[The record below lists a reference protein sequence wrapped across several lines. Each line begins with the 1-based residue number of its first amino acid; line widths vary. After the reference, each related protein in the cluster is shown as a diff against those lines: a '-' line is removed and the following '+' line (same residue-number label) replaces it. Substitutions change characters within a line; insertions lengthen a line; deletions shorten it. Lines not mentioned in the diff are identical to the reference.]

1 MQSDL
6 VYPDH
11 FSSSNDVSLARFLD
25 NQNHKCKERNSFH
38 SKWQQ
43 CKQRWQCAVQ
53 CNLPKQTLKG
63 EQKKNCGLTWTV
75 NSKYCMSVVPK
86 LWYPKVFKV
95 VHETLLFFYTKRIHF
110 VFTHRVLL

>member
-25 NQNHKCKERNSFH
+25 NQNHKCKERNFFH

-63 EQKKNCGLTWTV
+63 EQKKTVVLHELSTANIVCQWFPNCGTRRC
-75 NSKYCMSVVPK
+75 SKLY
-86 LWYPKVFKV
+86 
-95 VHETLLFFYTKRIHF
+95 TRLFCFSTQKEYILFSLIGFY
-110 VFTHRVLL
+110 